1 MLKYDLLNATNN
13 DIDYI
18 KKSKLYSIFKY
29 AHDLPKDEILKINN
43 YVEKSIPIEISNY
56 KIIICNNKRI
66 GCLLVTKRDDKVLLD
81 EIYLEEEYRNRG
93 IGTDIIKNILETNS
107 NVYLWVYKE
116 NIKAIALYKKLKFKV
131 IDETKTRYYMEYS
144 IIH

>member
-18 KKSKLYSIFKY
+18 KKAKLYSIFKY

-116 NIKAIALYKKLKFKV
+116 NIKAISLYKKLKFKI

>member
-1 MLKYDLLNATNN
+1 M
-13 DIDYI
+13 
-18 KKSKLYSIFKY
+18 
-29 AHDLPKDEILKINN
+29 
-43 YVEKSIPIEISNY
+43 
-56 KIIICNNKRI
+56 
-66 GCLLVTKRDDKVLLD
+66 
-81 EIYLEEEYRNRG
+81 EEEYRNRG